1 MRAANRELRAT
12 SSGMVKHVAR
22 SSWHVAS
29 LHSAMH
35 TLEPFYNW
43 RHRYTAE
50 EDARSPFF
58 GQEHSEFEFT
68 HAVYDHALHPQWD
81 DLGSETLYMKAL
93 FVDYDEGYAILEF
106 IGEWNDL
113 LGNDIMFLKRDIVE
127 PMMSHGISKFI
138 LVGENVLN
146 FHAGDDEYYNEW
158 YDEASDADG
167 WIALL
172 NFREHVRDDM
182 KAADIDKYF
191 LLGGQLDQMDWR
203 TFEPEDLFEKVS
215 GFVQRRLNA

>member
-1 MRAANRELRAT
+1 
-12 SSGMVKHVAR
+12 
-22 SSWHVAS
+22 
-29 LHSAMH
+29 MH